1 MINILYHRYRKIKE
15 LYCINN
21 INSIYIFNRR
31 LKMHIINSL
40 KERFNKK
47 KIQTLIFIFSII
59 LLSFNSTLELD
70 MELEYRGG
78 DIQIMLI

>member
-1 MINILYHRYRKIKE
+1 
-15 LYCINN
+15 
-21 INSIYIFNRR
+21 
-31 LKMHIINSL
+31 MHIINSL

-78 DIQIMLI
+78 IQIMLI

>member
-1 MINILYHRYRKIKE
+1 MINILYHRYKKRKE
-15 LYCINN
+15 LYCIKNVNN
-21 INSIYIFNRR
+21 VYISKMR
-31 LKMHIINSL
+31 LKMHIIKSL

-78 DIQIMLI
+78 VYR

>member
-78 DIQIMLI
+78 VYR